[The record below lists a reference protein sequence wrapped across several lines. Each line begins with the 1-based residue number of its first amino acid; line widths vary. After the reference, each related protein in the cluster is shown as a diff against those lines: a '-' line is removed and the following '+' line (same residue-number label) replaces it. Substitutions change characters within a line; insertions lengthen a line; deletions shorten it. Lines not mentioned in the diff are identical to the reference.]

1 MRHSESLDKVDYK
14 EFVKVFEDDFN
25 LIDGK
30 RSRWIS
36 STEDGEEEPIY
47 EASSDEGELDS
58 ERTPQVVEDE
68 LQDNEQNTD
77 PSPDRN
83 SG

>member
-1 MRHSESLDKVDYK
+1 MRHSESLEKIDYK

-36 STEDGEEEPIY
+36 NTEDGEEEPVY

-58 ERTPQVVEDE
+58 ERTPQVVEE
-68 LQDNEQNTD
+68 ENQDDDQNAEQ
-77 PSPDRN
+77 SPDRN

>member
-36 STEDGEEEPIY
+36 STEDGEEEPMY
-47 EASSDEGELDS
+47 EASTDEGELDS
-58 ERTPQVVEDE
+58 ERTPQVDE
-68 LQDNEQNTD
+68 ENQDDDQNAER
-77 PSPDRN
+77 SPDRN